1 MVAALSLMSLVSGG
15 GFACAALRHRTRAAA
30 LERWG
35 GTLLV
40 AGLALLGAGLQSASF

>member
-1 MVAALSLMSLVSGG
+1 MLATLSLIGLVSGG
-15 GFACAALRHRTRAAA
+15 GLACAAARRPTSSAV

-40 AGLALLGAGLQSASF
+40 TGLALLGAGLPTLY